1 MSAESFLSSQLRK
14 FSLVDFGFVK
24 SVYFVV
30 GLLVYSLYSALSSI
44 NWWFYLIL
52 AILCALPL
60 YIHLFSQKGNLWLKA
75 HAYLQTNNPSNQVLL
90 FISLFFFALMAGTLI
105 PILVSGSWWIYV
117 LVIAV
122 LAIKPLTKTWF
133 W

>member
-1 MSAESFLSSQLRK
+1 MSAESFLSNQLRK
-14 FSLVDFGFVK
+14 FSIIDFGFVK

-30 GLLVYSLYSALSSI
+30 GLLVYSLYGALSLI
-44 NWWFYLIL
+44 DWWSYLIL
-52 AILCALPL
+52 ALLCALPL
-60 YIHLFSQKGNLWLKA
+60 YIHLFSQKGNLLEKA

-90 FISLFFFALMAGTLI
+90 FLSLFFFALMLGSLI
-105 PILVSGSWWIYV
+105 PVLVAGNWWTYV
-117 LVIAV
+117 LVIVV

>member
-1 MSAESFLSSQLRK
+1 MSVESFLSNQLRK

-30 GLLVYSLYSALSSI
+30 GLFIYSLYSALSSLD
-44 NWWFYLIL
+44 WWFYLTLSIV
-52 AILCALPL
+52 CAVPL
-60 YIHLFSQKGNLWLKA
+60 YIHITSLAGNLWQKA

-90 FISLFFFALMAGTLI
+90 FLSLFFLALMTGSLM
-105 PILVSGSWWIYV
+105 PILVSGSWWVYV
-117 LVIAV
+117 SIIVA